1 MKSGTPSRT
10 ALGAA
15 HHRAAHQILEQGRIF
30 ADPLAVRILGEDADA
45 IARRAEED
53 PARRRMRIFIAV
65 RTRFAEDA
73 LAAAVNEGVRQLVVL
88 GAGLDTFAYRSPFGD
103 RLRVFEVDHPATQ
116 AWKRDLLAAAAI
128 PITAGLTFVSV
139 DFQRERL
146 DERLAEAGLDPVQP
160 TFFTWLGVVPYLT
173 EEAVWATL
181 RFIGGL
187 PGGAHVVF
195 DYGDPPA
202 TLPPELRA
210 FHDGLASR
218 VAEAGERL
226 LTWFEPEQLR
236 VGLLEAGFSEV
247 EDLGPRQFAARYFP
261 ERAAAVSE
269 RGGHV
274 VRAVRRASR

>member
-1 MKSGTPSRT
+1 MITGRPSRT

-30 ADPLAVRILGEDADA
+30 ADPLAVRILGEDAGE
-45 IARRAEED
+45 IARRAEEN

-73 LAAAVNEGVRQLVVL
+73 LAAAVGEGVRQLVVL

-116 AWKRDLLAAAAI
+116 AWKRELLAAAGI
-128 PITAGLTFVSV
+128 PLPGWLTFVPV
-139 DFQRERL
+139 DFERQ
-146 DERLAEAGLDPVQP
+146 RLADCLTSAGFDPEHSA
-160 TFFTWLGVVPYLT
+160 FFTWLGVVPYLT
-173 EEAVWATL
+173 EAAVWATL

-187 PGGAHVVF
+187 PGGAHAVF

-202 TLPPELRA
+202 TLQPEARA

-218 VAEAGERL
+218 VAEVGERL
-226 LTWFEPEQLR
+226 LTWFEPARLR
-236 VGLLEAGFSEV
+236 EGLLEAGFSEV
-247 EDLGPRQFAARYFP
+247 EDMGPRQFAARYFP
-261 ERAAAVSE
+261 QRAAAVPE
-269 RGGHV
+269 KGGHV
-274 VRAVRRASR
+274 VHAWRT